1 MPAPEA
7 FPRNQDGRPALGHVN
22 LMLDTFL
29 CNASI
34 EDLRAAVRGLLS
46 SGSPGI
52 ASAFTTAARTQLQKT
67 SNTSVLQS
75 PMPIF
80 AISSQ
85 TASWQPTKRLA
96 DMLMRARSL
105 YGVGMAFSSLD
116 ILAAIVRAASE
127 LRWPSDGEMADTLAM
142 IDADIA
148 QALQSCKE
156 ETEAGRVEDIRLAR
170 ESITKLR
177 IAVEEC
183 HKQVEAW
190 GGEIPFERSSS
201 SLELMKL

>member
-1 MPAPEA
+1 MGANEHH
-7 FPRNQDGRPALGHVN
+7 RN

-34 EDLRAAVRGLLS
+34 EEQVSLSWTLCSNLMFYFDSLRAAVRGLLS

-75 PMPIF
+75 TMPIF

-85 TASWQPTKRLA
+85 TATWQPTKRLA

-148 QALQSCKE
+148 QALQARGIMAALRTMSLNAESLGKE
-156 ETEAGRVEDIRLAR
+156 RPN
-170 ESITKLR
+170 ESIVPQSIIKRTIVMIGCQNAEGLD
-177 IAVEEC
+177 
-183 HKQVEAW
+183 
-190 GGEIPFERSSS
+190 
-201 SLELMKL
+201 